1 VTELALADQP
11 AAAALEFAR
20 FEYPEIEP
28 DAYLAR
34 LDSLAGAVEGGT
46 HLSLRRV
53 LAIREG
59 YGGNV
64 DDFGN
69 PDNSFLNRVLE
80 TRRGIPISLS
90 LIWIEV
96 GRRVGIDMEGVGL
109 PGHFLVY
116 AGKQLVDPF
125 HYGEAIGADEAAALV
140 ASSLGGAP
148 RLNPAWLEPVTT
160 PELIARM
167 LRNLEARY
175 SELNESDRH
184 PWVGECLAGLS

>member
-1 VTELALADQP
+1 VAELALADQP

-20 FEYPEIEP
+20 FEYPDLEP
-28 DAYLAR
+28 EACLSR
-34 LDSLAGAVEGGT
+34 LDALAAAVEGHT
-46 HLSLRRV
+46 HLALRRA
-53 LAIREG
+53 LSIKEG

-69 PDNSFLNRVLE
+69 PENSFLNRVLE

-90 LIWIEV
+90 VIWIEV

-160 PELIARM
+160 PELVARM

-175 SELNESDRH
+175 SELSEGDRH
-184 PWVGECLAGLS
+184 PWVAACLAGLG

>member
-20 FEYPEIEP
+20 FEYPDLEP
-28 DAYLAR
+28 EVWMRR
-34 LDSLAGAVEGGT
+34 LDSLAAGVEGST
-46 HLSLRRV
+46 HLSLRRA

-59 YGGNV
+59 FGGNV

-96 GRRVGIDMEGVGL
+96 GRRVGIEMEGVGL

-116 AGKQLVDPF
+116 AGQQLVDPF
-125 HYGEAIGADEAAALV
+125 HYGEAIGADEAAGLV

-148 RLNPAWLEPVTT
+148 RLNPAWLEPVST
-160 PELIARM
+160 PELIGRM

-184 PWVGECLAGLS
+184 LWVAECLSGLP